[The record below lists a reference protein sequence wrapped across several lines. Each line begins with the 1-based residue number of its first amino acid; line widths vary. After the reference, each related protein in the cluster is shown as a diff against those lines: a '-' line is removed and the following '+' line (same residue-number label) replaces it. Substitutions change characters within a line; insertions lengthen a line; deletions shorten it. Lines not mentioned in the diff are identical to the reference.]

1 MAIKHIKNYA
11 LPLPVKKETT
21 AITMIAPTIDGIKA
35 MPASDGRQG
44 LLDRQKHLLNL
55 RQHSR

>member
-1 MAIKHIKNYA
+1 MDIKHIKNYA

-35 MPASDGRQG
+35 MPASDGP
-44 LLDRQKHLLNL
+44 
-55 RQHSR
+55 HSPRIA